1 LQHPT
6 SIWTCIQLAFKLA
19 FQPALKPEFQ
29 PLTLYLKSHRL
40 EKYICI
46 HGHFYQPPRENA
58 WLEVIEVQD
67 SAHPYHDWNER
78 ISAECYGPNTASRI
92 LNEKGVINNIINN
105 YSKIS
110 FNFGPTLLSWM
121 ESNDRETYDAILE
134 ADRQSVESFG
144 GHGSALAQGYNHMIM
159 PLATSRD
166 KETQIIWGIRDFV
179 HRFNRIPEGMWLAE
193 TAVDTE
199 TLELLVKHNIKFTV
213 LAPRQAKSFRKKD
226 DLQWTSAEKGI
237 DTRRPYEY
245 RLPSGKSIVLFFY
258 DGAISQ
264 DVAFDGLL
272 NDGRKLAERLISNLD
287 KTSTEPQLSHI
298 ATDGET
304 YGHHHKHGDMALAF
318 CLDYIERNSKVK
330 LTNYAQF
337 LSLRA
342 PAFEAQ
348 IHERSSWSCVHGVE
362 RWRNDC
368 GCNTGGKP
376 SWNQRWRKPLR
387 DALDWLR
394 DELEKIFVREASPIL
409 KDPWVARDEYISVIL
424 RRNDETIKKFLRDH
438 CSQTVDPSQVLRLM
452 EVQRNAMLMY
462 TSCGWFFDE
471 VSGIETTQ
479 IMQYACRAM
488 QLVSQISEVNLEL
501 EFRKRLEEIPS
512 NVPSLGNASH
522 VYSKFVLPSKINLQ
536 RVGMHYAVASIF
548 EEDLESFPVFNY
560 STANEIFIRKE
571 AGEQKLVLGVTKV
584 KSNVTRSEK
593 KFAFAVIY
601 MGKHNIIGN
610 ISLDM
615 EEERFASMQARM
627 IAAFEEARLGDVIG
641 LMQTYFG
648 PEKYTIWQLFQ
659 DEKRKVFNFITYQ
672 SMLDLE
678 DSLRRIYNRD
688 YPLVMALANN
698 GIPIPN
704 AYRTSFEY
712 ILNADLIKCFQTEKI
727 NIRIVERV
735 MTELV
740 KWDLRIEDPV
750 KVERMAGESIFKELK
765 RLAAERESL
774 KRIERLNRLFPL
786 LERFSL
792 RPNLYRSQ
800 NLYFEIS
807 KDNHDNDS
815 RSPEWLKQF
824 TLLGENMG
832 VKV

>member
-1 LQHPT
+1 M
-6 SIWTCIQLAFKLA
+6 
-19 FQPALKPEFQ
+19 
-29 PLTLYLKSHRL
+29 
-40 EKYICI
+40 
-46 HGHFYQPPRENA
+46 
-58 WLEVIEVQD
+58 IEVQD

-92 LNEKGVINNIINN
+92 LNDAGVITNIINN
-105 YSKIS
+105 YSRIS
-110 FNFGPTLLSWM
+110 FNFGATLLSWM
-121 ESNDRETYDAILE
+121 ENNDRETYDAILE
-134 ADRQSVESFG
+134 ADRQSLENFG
-144 GHGSALAQGYNHMIM
+144 GHGSALAQVYNHIIM
-159 PLATSRD
+159 PLANARD
-166 KETQIIWGIRDFV
+166 KETQVIWGIRDFV
-179 HRFNRIPEGMWLAE
+179 HRFNRMPEGMWLAE

-199 TLELLVKHNIKFTV
+199 TLELLASHDIKFTI
-213 LAPRQAKSFRKKD
+213 LAPRQAKGFRKIGD
-226 DLQWTSAEKGI
+226 TAWTPAEKGFDI
-237 DTRRPYEY
+237 RRPY
-245 RLPSGKSIVLFFY
+245 RFNLPSGKSIVLFFY
-258 DGAISQ
+258 DGDVSQ
-264 DVAFDGLL
+264 AVAFNGLL
-272 NDGRKLAERLISNLD
+272 NDGRKLADRLISSLD
-287 KTSTEPQLSHI
+287 KNPTEPQLSHI

-318 CLDYIERNSKVK
+318 CLDVIERTPKVK
-330 LTNYAQF
+330 LTNYAHF
-337 LSLRA
+337 LSLQE
-342 PAFEAQ
+342 PTYEAQ
-348 IHERSSWSCVHGVE
+348 IHEQSSWSCVHGVE

-368 GCNTGGKP
+368 GCNSGGKP
-376 SWNQRWRKPLR
+376 AWNQKWRKPLR
-387 DALDWLR
+387 ETLDWLR
-394 DELEKIFVREASPIL
+394 DELSKIFENDGNAMF
-409 KDPWVARDEYISVIL
+409 KDPWIARNEYINIIL
-424 RRNDETIKKFLRDH
+424 RRNDETIRKFMRDH
-438 CSQTVDPSQVLRLM
+438 CSQTVEPQQVLRLM

-501 EFRKRLEEIPS
+501 EFRKRLEHIPS
-512 NVPSLGNASH
+512 NVPTLANASNI
-522 VYSKFVLPSKINLQ
+522 YTKFVLPSKINLQ

-548 EEDLESFPVFNY
+548 EEDMESFPVFNY
-560 STANEIFIRKE
+560 TTANEIFIRKE

-584 KSNVTRSEK
+584 RSNVTRSEK

-615 EEERFASMQARM
+615 EEEKFASMQARM

-712 ILNADLIKCFQTEKI
+712 ILNADLLKCFQTEKI
-727 NIRIVERV
+727 NIRVVERV

-740 KWDLRIEDPV
+740 NWDLRIEDPG
-750 KVERMAGESIFKELK
+750 KVEHLAGESIFKELK
-765 RLAAERESL
+765 RISAEGESL
-774 KRIERLNRLFPL
+774 KRIERINRLFPL
-786 LERFSL
+786 LIRFNL
-792 RPNLYRSQ
+792 RPNLYKSQ

-807 KDNHDNDS
+807 RTTQDNDS
-815 RSPEWLKQF
+815 RSPEWVKQF
-824 TLLGENMG
+824 VLLGDNLG

>member
-1 LQHPT
+1 
-6 SIWTCIQLAFKLA
+6 
-19 FQPALKPEFQ
+19 
-29 PLTLYLKSHRL
+29 L

-92 LNEKGVINNIINN
+92 LNETGVITNIINN

-110 FNFGPTLLSWM
+110 FNFGATLLSWM
-121 ESNDRETYDAILE
+121 ELNDRETYNAILE
-134 ADRQSVESFG
+134 ADRLSVEAYD
-144 GHGSALAQGYNHMIM
+144 GHGSALAQVYNHIIM
-159 PLATSRD
+159 PLATTRD
-166 KETQIIWGIRDFV
+166 KETQITWGIRDFV
-179 HRFNRIPEGMWLAE
+179 HRFNRLPEGIWLAE

-199 TLELLVKHNIKFTV
+199 TLELLAKHNIRFTV
-213 LAPRQAKSFRKKD
+213 LAPRQAKAFRKIGE
-226 DLQWTSAEKGI
+226 QHWISPEKGI
-237 DTRRPYEY
+237 DTRRPYRY
-245 RLPSGKSIVLFFY
+245 LLPSGKTITLFFY
-258 DGAISQ
+258 DGDISQ
-264 DVAFDGLL
+264 GVAFNGLL
-272 NDGRKLAERLISNLD
+272 NDGRKLAEQLISRLD
-287 KTSTEPQLSHI
+287 KNSPEPQLSHI

-318 CLDYIERNSKVK
+318 CLDYIERDAKVK
-330 LTNYAQF
+330 LTNYGHF
-337 LSLRA
+337 LSLA
-342 PAFEAQ
+342 DPSFEVQ
-348 IHERSSWSCVHGVE
+348 IHEHSSWSCVHGVE
-362 RWRNDC
+362 RWRDDC

-376 SWNQRWRKPLR
+376 QWNQRWRKPLR
-387 DALDWLR
+387 EALDWLR
-394 DELEKIFVREASPIL
+394 DELLQIFEREGSRIFI
-409 KDPWVARDEYISVIL
+409 DPWLARDEYINVIL
-424 RRNDETIKKFLRDH
+424 RRNDETIRKFMRDN
-438 CSQTVDPSQVLRLM
+438 CRQAVDPPQVLRLM

-471 VSGIETTQ
+471 ISGIETTQ
-479 IMQYACRAM
+479 ILQYACRAM
-488 QLVSQISEVNLEL
+488 QLVSQVSEVNLEL

-512 NVPSLGNASH
+512 NVAAFGNASNI
-522 VYSKFVLPSKINLQ
+522 YTKFVLPSRINLQ

-560 STANEIFIRKE
+560 TTANEIFIRKE

-584 KSNVTRSEK
+584 RSNVTRSEQ

-627 IAAFEEARLGDVIG
+627 VAAFEEARLGDVIG

-672 SMLDLE
+672 SMHDLE

-704 AYRTSFEY
+704 AYKTSFEY
-712 ILNADLIKCFQTEKI
+712 ILNADLLKCFQTDKI
-727 NIRIVERV
+727 NIRLVERV
-735 MTELV
+735 MTELDQ
-740 KWDLRIEDPV
+740 WDLRIEDPG
-750 KVERMAGESIFKELK
+750 KVEHLAGESIFKELK
-765 RLAAERESL
+765 RIAAERENL

-786 LERFSL
+786 LVRFNL
-792 RPNLYRSQ
+792 RPNLYKSQ

-807 KDNHDNDS
+807 KENKVNGNL
-815 RSPEWLKQF
+815 SPEWLKQF
-824 TLLGENMG
+824 TLLGTNMR

>member
-1 LQHPT
+1 M
-6 SIWTCIQLAFKLA
+6 
-19 FQPALKPEFQ
+19 
-29 PLTLYLKSHRL
+29 

-92 LNEKGVINNIINN
+92 LNEKGAITNIINN
-105 YSKIS
+105 YSRIS
-110 FNFGPTLLSWM
+110 FNFGATLLSWM
-121 ESNDRETYDAILE
+121 EQNDRETYEAILE
-134 ADRQSVESFG
+134 ADRVSVDVFD
-144 GHGSALAQGYNHMIM
+144 GHGSALAQVYNHMIL
-159 PLATSRD
+159 PLATARD
-166 KETQIIWGIRDFV
+166 KETQIIWGIRDFI
-179 HRFNRIPEGMWLAE
+179 HRFNRAPEGMWLAE

-199 TLELLVKHNIKFTV
+199 SLELLAKHNIKFTI
-213 LAPRQAKSFRKKD
+213 LAPRQARGFRKIGET
-226 DLQWTSAEKGI
+226 QWRNADSGF
-237 DTRRPYEY
+237 DTRRPYVY
-245 RLPSGKSIVLFFY
+245 NLPSGKSIVLFFY
-258 DGAISQ
+258 DGDISQ
-264 DVAFDGLL
+264 AVAFSGLL
-272 NDGRKLAERLISNLD
+272 NDGRKLAERLISSLD
-287 KTSTEPQLSHI
+287 KGGQEIQLCHI

-304 YGHHHKHGDMALAF
+304 YGHHHKHGDMALAS
-318 CLDYIERNSKVK
+318 CMDYIQQFSKVK
-330 LTNYAQF
+330 LTNYAHF
-337 LSLRA
+337 LSLVT
-342 PAFEAQ
+342 PAYEAQ
-348 IHERSSWSCVHGVE
+348 IHEDSSWSCVHGVE

-376 SWNQRWRKPLR
+376 SWNQKWRKPLR
-387 DALDWLR
+387 ETLDWLR
-394 DELEKIFVREASPIL
+394 DELALIFEREAVGIF
-409 KDPWVARDEYISVIL
+409 KDPWLARNEYINVIL
-424 RRNDETIKKFLRDH
+424 RRNDDTIRKFMKDH
-438 CSQTVDPSQVLRLM
+438 CSQAVDAPQVLRLM

-501 EFRKRLEEIPS
+501 EFRKRLELIPS
-512 NVPSLGNASH
+512 NVPSLANASNI
-522 VYSKFVLPSKINLQ
+522 YTKFVMPSRINLQ

-548 EEDLESFPVFNY
+548 EEDMDSFPVFNY
-560 STANEIFIRKE
+560 TTANEIFVRKE

-584 KSNVTRSEK
+584 RSNVTRSEK

-704 AYRTSFEY
+704 AYKTSFEY
-712 ILNADLIKCFQTEKI
+712 ILNADLLNCFQSEKI
-727 NIRIVERV
+727 NIRMVERV

-740 KWDLRIEDPV
+740 KWDLRIEDPG
-750 KVERMAGESIFKELK
+750 KVERLAGESIFKELK
-765 RLAAERESL
+765 RIAAERESL

-786 LERFSL
+786 LIKFNL

-807 KDNHDNDS
+807 KDNTDNDL
-815 RSPEWLKQF
+815 RSPEWLRQF

>member
-1 LQHPT
+1 M
-6 SIWTCIQLAFKLA
+6 
-19 FQPALKPEFQ
+19 
-29 PLTLYLKSHRL
+29 

-92 LNEKGVINNIINN
+92 LNEKGAITNIINN
-105 YSKIS
+105 YSRIS
-110 FNFGPTLLSWM
+110 FNFGATLLSWM
-121 ESNDRETYDAILE
+121 EQNDPETYDAILE
-134 ADRQSVESFG
+134 ADKVSAQLFD
-144 GHGSALAQGYNHMIM
+144 GHGSALAQVYNHLIL
-159 PLATSRD
+159 PLATKRD
-166 KETQIIWGIRDFV
+166 KETQIIWGIRDFE

-199 TLELLVKHNIKFTV
+199 SLELLAKHGIKFTV
-213 LAPRQAKSFRKKD
+213 LAPRQAKAYRKTGEI
-226 DLQWTSAEKGI
+226 QWTSSEKAF
-237 DTRRPYEY
+237 DTRRPYLCN
-245 RLPSGKSIVLFFY
+245 LPSGRSIVLFFY
-258 DGAISQ
+258 DGDISQ
-264 DVAFDGLL
+264 AVAFSGLL
-272 NDGRKLAERLISNLD
+272 NDGHKLAERLINSLD
-287 KTSTEPQLSHI
+287 KDTNEPQLCHI

-304 YGHHHKHGDMALAF
+304 YGHHHKHGDMALAS
-318 CLDYIERNSKVK
+318 CMDYIEKFSKVK
-330 LTNYAQF
+330 VTNYAQF
-337 LSLRA
+337 LSLV
-342 PAFEAQ
+342 PPTYEAQ
-348 IHERSSWSCVHGVE
+348 IFEDSSWSCVHGVE

-387 DALDWLR
+387 ETLDWLR
-394 DELEKIFVREASPIL
+394 DELSVIFEREGGRIF
-409 KDPWVARDEYISVIL
+409 KDTWAARDEYINVIL
-424 RRNDETIKKFLRDH
+424 RRNDETIRKFMKDH
-438 CSQTVDPSQVLRLM
+438 CSQAVDPPQVLRLM

-501 EFRKRLEEIPS
+501 EFRKRLEDIPS
-512 NVPSLGNASH
+512 NVSTLGNASNI
-522 VYSKFVLPSKINLQ
+522 YTKFVLPSKINLQ

-560 STANEIFIRKE
+560 TTANEIFIRKE

-584 KSNVTRSEK
+584 RSNVTRSEK

-627 IAAFEEARLGDVIG
+627 ISAFEEARLGDVIG

-712 ILNADLIKCFQTEKI
+712 ILNADLLNCFQSEKI
-727 NIRIVERV
+727 NIRMVERV

-740 KWDLRIEDPV
+740 KWDLRIEDPG
-750 KVERMAGESIFKELK
+750 KVERLAGESIFKELK
-765 RLAAERESL
+765 RLAAERDSL

-786 LERFSL
+786 MIKFNL

-807 KDNHDNDS
+807 KDNTDNDS
-815 RSPEWLKQF
+815 RSPEWLRQF

>member
-1 LQHPT
+1 M
-6 SIWTCIQLAFKLA
+6 
-19 FQPALKPEFQ
+19 
-29 PLTLYLKSHRL
+29 

-78 ISAECYGPNTASRI
+78 ITAECYGPNTASRI
-92 LNEKGVINNIINN
+92 LDGKGVIKNITNN
-105 YSKIS
+105 YSRIS
-110 FNFGPTLLSWM
+110 FNFGATLLSWM
-121 ESNDRETYDAILE
+121 ETNDKETYEEILKADRE
-134 ADRQSVESFG
+134 SVENFG
-144 GHGSALAQGYNHMIM
+144 GHGSGIAQVYNHMIM
-159 PLATSRD
+159 PLSTRRD
-166 KETQIIWGIRDFV
+166 KETQIIWGIRDFT
-179 HRFNRIPEGMWLAE
+179 HRFNRKPEGMWLAE

-199 TLELLVKHNIKFTV
+199 SLELLAEHDIKFTI
-213 LAPRQAKSFRKKD
+213 LAPRQARGFRKIGIEEWSSTD
-226 DLQWTSAEKGI
+226 QRGI
-237 DTRRPYEY
+237 DIRRPYLFK
-245 RLPSGKSIVLFFY
+245 LPSGNSIVLFFY
-258 DGAISQ
+258 DGVISQ
-264 DVAFDGLL
+264 GVAFDGLL
-272 NDGRKLAERLISNLD
+272 NDGKKFADRLLGAFDENGE
-287 KTSTEPQLSHI
+287 TQLSHI

-318 CLDYIERNSKVK
+318 CLDHIDKHKVAN

-337 LSLRA
+337 LALH
-342 PAFEAQ
+342 PPTYEAQ
-348 IHERSSWSCVHGVE
+348 IHENSSWSCAHGVE

-376 SWNQRWRKPLR
+376 NWNQRWRKPLR
-387 DALDWLR
+387 ETLDWLR
-394 DELEKIFVREASPIL
+394 DKLEKIYVEETKDILRDPWAARNDYINVIL
-409 KDPWVARDEYISVIL
+409 KRTDDSIR
-424 RRNDETIKKFLRDH
+424 KFFKDH
-438 CSQTVDPSQVLRLM
+438 CIKDVEPNNVLRLM

-488 QLVSQISEVNLEL
+488 QLVSQISTETNLEM
-501 EFRKRLEEIPS
+501 EFKRRLEEVPS
-512 NVPSLGNASH
+512 NVPGLQNAAN
-522 VYSKFVLPSKINLQ
+522 VYSRYVTPSKINLQ
-536 RVGMHYAVASIF
+536 RVGMHYAVASLF
-548 EEDLESFPVFNY
+548 EEDPDAFPVFNY
-560 STANEIFIRKE
+560 TTANEVFIRKE

-615 EEERFASMQARM
+615 EEDKFASMQVRM
-627 IAAFEEARLGDVIG
+627 ITAFEEGRLGDIIG

-659 DEKRKVFNFITYQ
+659 DEKRKVFNFITQQ

-688 YPLVMALANN
+688 YPLVMALNHN

-704 AYRTSFEY
+704 AYKTTFEY
-712 ILNADLIKCFQTEKI
+712 ILNVDLIKCFQTDKI
-727 NIRIVERV
+727 NIRQVERV
-735 MTELV
+735 MSELV
-740 KWDLRIEDPV
+740 NWELKIEDPV
-750 KVERMAGESIFKELK
+750 KVERFAGESIFKELK
-765 RLAAERESL
+765 RIAAEGDSF

-786 LERFSL
+786 MIKFNLH
-792 RPNLYRSQ
+792 PNLYKSQ
-800 NLYFEIS
+800 NLFFEIS
-807 KDNHDNDS
+807 EEIAGSAN
-815 RSPEWLKQF
+815 RSPEWMKQF
-824 TLLGENMG
+824 LLLGDNLG
-832 VKV
+832 VKVEMTA

>member
-1 LQHPT
+1 M
-6 SIWTCIQLAFKLA
+6 
-19 FQPALKPEFQ
+19 
-29 PLTLYLKSHRL
+29 

-78 ISAECYGPNTASRI
+78 ITAECYGPNTASRI
-92 LNEKGVINNIINN
+92 LNGEGVIRNIVNN

-121 ESNDRETYDAILE
+121 EINDRETYEAIIE
-134 ADRQSVESFG
+134 ADRLSAETFG
-144 GHGSALAQGYNHMIM
+144 GHGSAMAQVYNHMIM
-159 PLATSRD
+159 PLANARD
-166 KETQIIWGIRDFV
+166 KETQVVWGIRDFI
-179 HRFNRIPEGMWLAE
+179 HRFNRLPEGMWLAE

-199 TLELLVKHNIKFTV
+199 TLELLAAHEIKFTV
-213 LAPRQAKSFRKKD
+213 LAPRQAKAFRKIGD
-226 DLQWTSAEKGI
+226 ADWTLAEKGF
-237 DTRRPYEY
+237 DTRRPYLY
-245 RLPSGKSIVLFFY
+245 SLPSGRSIALFFY
-258 DGAISQ
+258 DGDISQ
-264 DVAFDGLL
+264 GVAFDGLL
-272 NDGRKLAERLISNLD
+272 NDGRKLADRLISRFD
-287 KTSTEPQLSHI
+287 KSTEPQLVHI

-304 YGHHHKHGDMALAF
+304 YGHHHRHGDMALAF
-318 CLDYIERNSKVK
+318 CMDYVERTEKAR
-330 LTNYAQF
+330 LTNYSEF
-337 LSLRA
+337 LSLSE
-342 PAFEAQ
+342 PAYEAQ
-348 IHERSSWSCVHGVE
+348 IYENSSWSCVHGVE

-368 GCNTGGKP
+368 GCNTGAKP
-376 SWNQRWRKPLR
+376 AWNQKWRKPLR
-387 DALDWLR
+387 EALDWLR
-394 DELEKIFVREASPIL
+394 DELQEIFGREAGAIL
-409 KDPWVARDEYISVIL
+409 KDPWLARNEYINVIL
-424 RRNDETIKKFLRDH
+424 RRNDDTIKKFLRDH
-438 CSQTVDPSQVLRLM
+438 CTQSVEPPQVLRLM

-488 QLVSQISEVNLEL
+488 QLVSEISEVNLEL
-501 EFRKRLEEIPS
+501 EFRRRLEGIPS
-512 NVPSLGNASH
+512 NVPTLVNASN
-522 VYSKFVLPSKINLQ
+522 VYTKFVLPSRINLQ

-560 STANEIFIRKE
+560 STSNEIFVRKE

-584 KSNVTRSEK
+584 RSSTTRSEK
-593 KFAFAVIY
+593 RFAFAVIY

-615 EEERFASMQARM
+615 EEEKFASMQARM

-678 DSLRRIYNRD
+678 ESLRRIYNRD

-712 ILNADLIKCFQTEKI
+712 ILNADLLKCFQSEKI
-727 NIRIVERV
+727 NIRTVERV
-735 MTELV
+735 MTELA
-740 KWDLRIEDPV
+740 KWDLRIEDPG
-750 KVERMAGESIFKELK
+750 KMEHMAGESIFKELK
-765 RLAAERESL
+765 RLLAEGDNL
-774 KRIERLNRLFPL
+774 KRLERLNRLFPL
-786 LERFSL
+786 LVKFNL
-792 RPNLYRSQ
+792 RPDLYKSQ

-807 KDNHDNDS
+807 KKERETH
-815 RSPEWLKQF
+815 SPEWETQF
-824 TLLGENMG
+824 ALLGENMS
-832 VKV
+832 VKVQ

>member
-1 LQHPT
+1 
-6 SIWTCIQLAFKLA
+6 
-19 FQPALKPEFQ
+19 
-29 PLTLYLKSHRL
+29 L

-92 LNEKGVINNIINN
+92 LNDAGVITNIINN

-121 ESNDRETYDAILE
+121 ENNDREAYDAILE
-134 ADRQSVESFG
+134 ADRLSVKNFD
-144 GHGSALAQGYNHMIM
+144 GHGSALAQVYNHMIM
-159 PLATSRD
+159 PLATARD
-166 KETQIIWGIRDFV
+166 KETQIIWGIRDFQY
-179 HRFNRIPEGMWLAE
+179 RFNRMPEGMWLAE

-199 TLELLVKHNIKFTV
+199 SLELLARYEIRFTI
-213 LAPRQAKSFRKKD
+213 LAPRQAKGFRKIGETAWQ
-226 DLQWTSAEKGI
+226 LSAEKGI
-237 DTRRPYEY
+237 DTRRPYLCN
-245 RLPSGKSIVLFFY
+245 LPSGKSIVLFFY
-258 DGAISQ
+258 DGDISQ
-264 DVAFDGLL
+264 AVAFNGLL
-272 NDGRKLAERLISNLD
+272 NDGRKLADRLISVLD
-287 KTSTEPQLSHI
+287 KNPTGRQLSHI

-318 CLDYIERNSKVK
+318 CLDVIERNPKVK
-330 LTNYAQF
+330 LTNYAHF
-337 LSLRA
+337 LSLQR
-342 PAFEAQ
+342 PTHEVQ
-348 IHERSSWSCVHGVE
+348 IHEDSSWSCVHGVE

-368 GCNTGGKP
+368 GCNTGGKAQ
-376 SWNQRWRKPLR
+376 WNQRWRKPLR

-394 DELEKIFVREASPIL
+394 DELAKILDREGAQMF
-409 KDPWVARDEYISVIL
+409 KDPWAARNEYIGVIL
-424 RRNDETIKKFLRDH
+424 RRNDDTINKFMRDH
-438 CSQTVDPSQVLRLM
+438 CSQNVESEQILRLM

-501 EFRKRLEEIPS
+501 GFRKRLEEIPS
-512 NVPSLGNASH
+512 NVPTLANAANI
-522 VYSKFVLPSKINLQ
+522 YSKLVLPSKINLQ

-548 EEDLESFPVFNY
+548 EEDMESFPVFNY
-560 STANEIFIRKE
+560 TTANEIFVRKE
-571 AGEQKLVLGVTKV
+571 AGEQRLVLGVTKV
-584 KSNVTRSEK
+584 RSNVTRSEK

-615 EEERFASMQARM
+615 EEERFASMQSRM
-627 IAAFEEARLGDVIG
+627 IAAFEESRLGDVIG

-704 AYRTSFEY
+704 AYKTSFEY
-712 ILNADLIKCFQTEKI
+712 ILNTDLLKCFQTEKI
-727 NIRIVERV
+727 NIRMVERV

-740 KWDLRIEDPV
+740 KWDLRIEDPG
-750 KVERMAGESIFKELK
+750 KVEHLAGESIYKELK
-765 RLAAERESL
+765 RISAERESL
-774 KRIERLNRLFPL
+774 KRLDRLNRLFPL
-786 LERFSL
+786 LVRFNL
-792 RPNLYRSQ
+792 RPNLYKSQ
-800 NLYFEIS
+800 NLYFGIS
-807 KDNHDNDS
+807 KDNYDNHS

-824 TLLGENMG
+824 RLLGDNMG

>member
-1 LQHPT
+1 
-6 SIWTCIQLAFKLA
+6 
-19 FQPALKPEFQ
+19 
-29 PLTLYLKSHRL
+29 L

-92 LNEKGVINNIINN
+92 LNDKGVINNIINN

-110 FNFGPTLLSWM
+110 FNFGATLMSWM
-121 ESNDRETYDAILE
+121 ELNDRETYDAILE
-134 ADRQSVESFG
+134 ADKQSMLTFG
-144 GHGSALAQGYNHMIM
+144 GHGSALAQVYNHMIM
-159 PLATSRD
+159 PLANSRD
-166 KETQIIWGIRDFV
+166 KETQIIWGIRDFSY
-179 HRFNRIPEGMWLAE
+179 RFNRMPEGMWLAE

-199 TLELLVKHNIKFTV
+199 SLELLAKHGIKFTV
-213 LAPRQAKSFRKKD
+213 LAPRQAKSFRKTGD
-226 DLQWTSAEKGI
+226 ETWSLPNSGI
-237 DTRRPYEY
+237 DTRRPYLY
-245 RLPSGKSIVLFFY
+245 NLPSGKSIVLFFY
-258 DGAISQ
+258 DGDVSQ
-264 DVAFDGLL
+264 GVAFDGLL
-272 NDGRKLAERLISNLD
+272 NDGRKLADRLINNLN

-318 CLDYIERNSKVK
+318 CLDFIENNTKVK
-330 LTNYAQF
+330 LTNYAEF
-337 LSLRA
+337 LSLH
-342 PAFEAQ
+342 PPTFEAQ
-348 IHERSSWSCVHGVE
+348 IHEHSSWSCVHGVE

-368 GCNTGGKP
+368 GCNSGGKP
-376 SWNQRWRKPLR
+376 AWNQRWRKPLR
-387 DALDWLR
+387 EALDWLR
-394 DELEKIFVREASPIL
+394 DELEVIFERQTSGLL
-409 KDPWVARDEYISVIL
+409 KDPWAAREDYINVIL
-424 RRNDETIKKFLRDH
+424 ERNDDTITKFLTDH
-438 CSQTVDPSQVLRLM
+438 CCQTVVDPPDVLRLM

-488 QLVSQISEVNLEL
+488 QLVSQISEANLEL
-501 EFRKRLEEIPS
+501 EFRRRLEEIPS
-512 NVPSLGNASH
+512 NVPALGNASH

-560 STANEIFIRKE
+560 TTANEIFIRKE

-584 KSNVTRSEK
+584 KSIVTRSEK

-615 EEERFASMQARM
+615 EEEHFASMQARM

-704 AYRTSFEY
+704 AYKTSFEY

-727 NIRIVERV
+727 NIRMVERV

-740 KWDLRIEDPV
+740 KWDLRIEDPG
-750 KVERMAGESIFKELK
+750 KVERFAGESIFKELK
-765 RLAAERESL
+765 RIDGERESL

-786 LERFSL
+786 LVKFNL

-807 KDNHDNDS
+807 KDNHDNEVL
-815 RSPEWLKQF
+815 SPEWLKQF

-832 VKV
+832 VKVE

>member
-1 LQHPT
+1 M
-6 SIWTCIQLAFKLA
+6 
-19 FQPALKPEFQ
+19 
-29 PLTLYLKSHRL
+29 

-92 LNEKGVINNIINN
+92 LNEEGRITDIVNN

-110 FNFGPTLLSWM
+110 FNFGATLLSWM
-121 ESNDRETYDAILE
+121 EQNDRESYEAILE
-134 ADRQSVESFG
+134 ADRTSVEMFN
-144 GHGSALAQGYNHMIM
+144 GHGSAIAQIYNHMIM
-159 PLATSRD
+159 PLANRRD
-166 KETQIIWGIRDFV
+166 KETQVIWGIRDFV
-179 HRFNRIPEGMWLAE
+179 HRFNRMPEGMWLSE
-193 TAVDTE
+193 TAVDIE
-199 TLELLVKHNIKFTV
+199 SLELLARHDIKFTI
-213 LAPRQAKSFRKKD
+213 LAPRQAKAFRKIGET
-226 DLQWTSAEKGI
+226 QWTSAAHI
-237 DTRRPYEY
+237 DTRRPYVCN
-245 RLPSGKSIVLFFY
+245 LPSGKSIVLFFY
-258 DGAISQ
+258 DGDISQ
-264 DVAFDGLL
+264 GVAFSGLL
-272 NDGRKLAERLISNLD
+272 NDGHKLATTLINALD
-287 KTSTEPQLSHI
+287 KSSPEPQLCHI
-298 ATDGET
+298 ATDGES

-318 CLDYIERNSKVK
+318 CLDFIEKNSKIK
-330 LTNYAQF
+330 LTNYAHF
-337 LSLRA
+337 LSLHA
-342 PAFEAQ
+342 PAYEAQ
-348 IHERSSWSCVHGVE
+348 IHEDSSWSCVHGVE

-368 GCNTGGKP
+368 GCNSGGKP

-387 DALDWLR
+387 ETLDWLR
-394 DELEKIFVREASPIL
+394 DELSVIFERDASQIFR
-409 KDPWVARDEYISVIL
+409 DPWLARNDYINVIL
-424 RRNDETIKKFLRDH
+424 RRNDETIRKFMRDH
-438 CSQTVDPSQVLRLM
+438 CSQAVEPPQVLRLM

-488 QLVSQISEVNLEL
+488 QLLRQIGEVNLEL
-501 EFRKRLEEIPS
+501 EFRKRLESVPS
-512 NVPSLGNASH
+512 NVPTLANAANI
-522 VYSKFVLPSKINLQ
+522 YTKFVLPSKINLQ

-548 EEDLESFPVFNY
+548 EEDMESFPVFNY
-560 STANEIFIRKE
+560 TTANEIFVRKE

-584 KSNVTRSEK
+584 RSNVTRSEK

-615 EEERFASMQARM
+615 EEEKFASMQARM

-648 PEKYTIWQLFQ
+648 PEKYTIWELFQ

-688 YPLVMALANN
+688 YPLVMALSNN

-740 KWDLRIEDPV
+740 KWDLRIEDPG
-750 KVERMAGESIFKELK
+750 KVERLAGESIFKELK
-765 RLAAERESL
+765 RLANERDSM

-786 LERFSL
+786 MEKFKL

-807 KDNHDNDS
+807 KDNYDNDS
-815 RSPEWLKQF
+815 RSPEWMEQF
-824 TLLGENMG
+824 ILLGANMG